1 MKVSMPVKVVIHSGG
16 SINELSLSTYNP
28 SYQPLMYPSYYRYF
42 SRKLD
47 VPKSPGN
54 FLVVTVCIEWC
65 GHGKSN
71 ELEDV
76 VEGCG

>member
-1 MKVSMPVKVVIHSGG
+1 
-16 SINELSLSTYNP
+16 
-28 SYQPLMYPSYYRYF
+28 MYPSYYRYF

-47 VPKSPGN
+47 VPNSPGN

-65 GHGKSN
+65 GHGKGN

-76 VEGCG
+76 VEFNK